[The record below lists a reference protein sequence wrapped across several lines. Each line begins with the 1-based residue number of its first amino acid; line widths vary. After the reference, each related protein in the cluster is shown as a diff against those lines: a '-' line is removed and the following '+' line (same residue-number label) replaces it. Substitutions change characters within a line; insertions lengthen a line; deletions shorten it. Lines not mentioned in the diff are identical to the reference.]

1 MEALNARIE
10 EAKEHL
16 IPLVNSHEF
25 DIWMKGFISGL
36 RELQDVKFM
45 TTLEELE
52 DQDEV

>member
-1 MEALNARIE
+1 MEALNVRGE
-10 EAKEHL
+10 EAKGHL
-16 IPLVNSHEF
+16 LPYQNSHEF
-25 DIWMKGFISGL
+25 DVWMKGFISGL